1 MNDSCQYKAL
11 IFDCDGTL
19 ADSMPAHYRTWK
31 ETLARHGIPLTRE
44 RFYALGGVP
53 ATEVVRIL
61 AEEAGVAVDYS
72 GVGREK
78 DELFLKKAGPIKS
91 IPAVA
96 DVARRNR
103 GEVPMAVATGN
114 VRALA
119 TATLDRIGM
128 ADWFD
133 TLVTSEDVERG
144 KPHPDI
150 FLEAARRLGVAPAD
164 CLVFEDSDLGIS
176 AARRAGMDYVDVRE
190 LT

>member
-1 MNDSCQYKAL
+1 MHDSRQDKAL

-31 ETLARHGIPLTRE
+31 EALARHGIPLTRK

-61 AEEAGVAVDYS
+61 SDEAGVEVDCRR
-72 GVGREK
+72 VGREK
-78 DELFLKKAGPIKS
+78 DELFLKKAGPIKPVS
-91 IPAVA
+91 AVA
-96 DVARRNR
+96 EVARRNR
-103 GEVPMAVATGN
+103 GKVPMAVATGN

-119 TATLDRIGM
+119 TSTLERIGM
-128 ADWFD
+128 EDWFD

-150 FLEAARRLGVAPAD
+150 FLEAARRLGVEPSD
-164 CLVFEDSDLGIS
+164 CLVYEDSDLGVT

-190 LT
+190 LL